1 MNKKIRLY
9 WIVSIV
15 LAVITILILLEA
27 NATWKRILEPEPTK
41 PAPTTTC
48 TIVTLEPLTP
58 SPTPTITISPTPQ
71 ETEPPTP
78 NPTPTSTATP
88 KPTKKP
94 TPKPVTIS
102 PTQTITTI
110 KTPPAATENTSG
122 YVYNF
127 TESEK
132 IMFATLIK
140 LEAGDQS
147 WECQLAVGSVVLN
160 RLDRHWGG
168 KTTLKGIIY
177 ANKQFSPAYKI
188 SYTKPTQMQLE
199 VVEYLCKNG
208 VIDNEIVFFYYK
220 RYSDWGTPAYHIGT
234 EYFSKS

>member
-1 MNKKIRLY
+1 MKMNKKIKIYL
-9 WIVSIV
+9 VTCLL
-15 LAVITILILLEA
+15 LAIITLLILFEA
-27 NATWKRILEPEPTK
+27 NTIWKRILEPEPTE
-41 PAPTTTC
+41 PAATSVPTAT
-48 TIVTLEPLTP
+48 VLEPLVP
-58 SPTPTITISPTPQ
+58 AASTITSPSTTITPLPTPQ
-71 ETEPPTP
+71 
-78 NPTPTSTATP
+78 PTPTSTPTPKLTP

-94 TPKPVTIS
+94 TTP
-102 PTQTITTI
+102 PTQSPIITEAPT
-110 KTPPAATENTSG
+110 AAPENTSG
-122 YVYNF
+122 YVYNL

-177 ANKQFSPAYKI
+177 AKGQFSPAHRI
-188 SYTKPTQMQLE
+188 PYTKPTQMQLE

-208 VIDNEIVFFYYK
+208 VVDNEIVFFYYK
-220 RYSDWGTPAYHIGT
+220 RYSKWGTPAYRIGT